1 MNGGLR
7 AAVRVDRLRLS
18 QGTFMPLTIPQ
29 LLREMHRLRRHIREL
44 REEIDL
50 APKVLKAHEQK
61 VTRRQDA
68 LREAQEAIKK
78 LKAQVGQKE
87 LDLKT
92 TGQQLKK
99 YEKQLNE
106 SANKKEYD
114 ALQSEIVH
122 TQGQRQK
129 QEEEALAAMMEVDER
144 TAKLPEFEA
153 QLQQA
158 KDELKSYQQEI
169 EVRVQRLKDE
179 MANAQK
185 ELGEA
190 EGQLPALIRPLVERL
205 VKAFGP
211 DAFAGVKERTC
222 QQCHT
227 SITEQHHNELRAGRF
242 VTCKNCAR
250 GLYLVE

>member
-1 MNGGLR
+1 
-7 AAVRVDRLRLS
+7 
-18 QGTFMPLTIPQ
+18 MPLTMPQ

-44 REEIDL
+44 GEEIEL

-61 VTRRQDA
+61 VTKRQDA

-78 LKAQVGQKE
+78 LKSQVAQKE

-99 YEKQLNE
+99 YEKQQNE
-106 SANKKEYD
+106 AANKKEYD
-114 ALQSEIVH
+114 ALQSEITH
-122 TQGQRQK
+122 TQELRQK

-158 KDELKSYQQEI
+158 KDELKGYQQEMDERI
-169 EVRVQRLKDE
+169 KRLKNE
-179 MANAQK
+179 MAGAQK

-190 EGQLPALIRPLVERL
+190 EAQIPALLRPAIDRM

-211 DAFAGVKERTC
+211 DAFASVKERTC
-222 QQCHT
+222 QQCYT